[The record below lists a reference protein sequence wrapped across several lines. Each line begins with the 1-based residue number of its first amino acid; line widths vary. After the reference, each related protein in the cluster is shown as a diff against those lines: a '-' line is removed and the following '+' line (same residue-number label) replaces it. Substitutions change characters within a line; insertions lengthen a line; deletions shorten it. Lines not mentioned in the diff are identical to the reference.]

1 MNTVKKIGSLIGGAA
16 MVAAGLG
23 LTAGLAPASAAPT
36 QNGANLFI
44 AQDPANPGQM
54 LVQVFGTFPM
64 SGHDA
69 HGFINNLNTGS
80 VPGGMRYEIY
90 GDDGGS
96 GDGTVTLNRWFA
108 GAGSSG
114 EGHLYATDTG
124 IHYRRQYTVPKGD
137 LNEDFCYNSGCSEG
151 ETDEIY
157 ARATFVD
164 GDGTN
169 RRQIS
174 NVVTQQF

>member
-1 MNTVKKIGSLIGGAA
+1 MKKNIASLIGGAA
-16 MVAAGLG
+16 MLAAATVG
-23 LTAGLAPASAAPT
+23 LTAGAAPASAAPT
-36 QNGANLFI
+36 QNGAKLFV

-54 LVQVFGTFPM
+54 LVSVHGTFPM
-64 SGHDA
+64 NGHDA

-80 VPGGMRYEIY
+80 VPGGMRYEIFA
-90 GDDGGS
+90 DDDGS
-96 GDGTVTLNRWFA
+96 GDRTATLNRWFG
-108 GAGSSG
+108 GAGVSG

-124 IHYRRQYTVPKGD
+124 IHYHHGYSVPKAD
-137 LNEDFCYNSGCSEG
+137 LNEDDAFYNDI
-151 ETDEIY
+151 DEVY

-164 GDGTN
+164 GDGGN

>member
-1 MNTVKKIGSLIGGAA
+1 MKKHIALLLGGAELL
-16 MVAAGLG
+16 AAAAVG
-23 LTAGLAPASAAPT
+23 LTVGAAPASAAPT
-36 QNGANLFI
+36 QNGANLFV
-44 AQDPANPGQM
+44 AQDPANPGQL
-54 LVQVFGTFPM
+54 LVSVHGTFPM
-64 SGHDA
+64 NGHDA

-80 VPGGMRYEIY
+80 VPGGMRYEIF
-90 GDDGGS
+90 GDDDGS
-96 GDGTVTLNRWFA
+96 GDRTVTLNRWSG

-124 IHYRRQYTVPKGD
+124 IHYRRQYTVPKAD
-137 LNEDFCYNSGCSEG
+137 LNEDDAFYNDI
-151 ETDEIY
+151 DEVY